1 MGFLTTK
8 IPVEDLPPFLW
19 IKNTL
24 EIHNSIK
31 LKAQTRIA
39 NSDRKLKSQARTKA
53 ANRQTRISSSVL
65 KLEPQAR
72 IVKLESQAQMHAEIA
87 R

>member
-1 MGFLTTK
+1 MNDGVLDNQNPCRGSAAVPLDKKHPRNPQF
-8 IPVEDLPPFLW
+8 D
-19 IKNTL
+19 
-24 EIHNSIK
+24 
-31 LKAQTRIA
+31 QTESS